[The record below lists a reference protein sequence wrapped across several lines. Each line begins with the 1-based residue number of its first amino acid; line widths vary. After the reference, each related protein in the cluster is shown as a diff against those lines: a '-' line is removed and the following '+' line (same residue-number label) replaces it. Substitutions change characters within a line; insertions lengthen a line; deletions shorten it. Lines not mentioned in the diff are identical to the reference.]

1 MTSPVSPFG
10 GANQATLGSRLPV
23 LALVAWWGGF
33 VAGPVPGLVAYLTGA
48 DDALTRLH
56 GRAATAVWAAILGWW
71 APFVVWAVVLGDA
84 PPDALP
90 MGAAA
95 AALVAACFCGA
106 GTIQA
111 LRGRSLTGREVRPVA

>member
-1 MTSPVSPFG
+1 MTSPVPPFG
-10 GANQATLGSRLPV
+10 GAKQPTLGWRLPV
-23 LALVAWWGGF
+23 VALVAWWGGV
-33 VAGPVPGLVAYLTGA
+33 VAGPVLGPDAYLTAA
-48 DDALTRLH
+48 DDALTRSP

-111 LRGRSLTGREVRPVA
+111 LRGRSLTGREVRPAA